1 MAFALLSRT
10 SATSLR
16 RVAAPLGIRSIPVL
30 RQYSTVNTACED
42 SEPNFL
48 QCVEQ
53 FFDKAA
59 NVSGVSSNTLAAIKR
74 VDAILS
80 VSFPI

>member
-1 MAFALLSRT
+1 MAFALLAKNST
-10 SATSLR
+10 ASLR
-16 RVAAPLGIRSIPVL
+16 RVAAPLGFRSLPAL
-30 RQYSTVNTACED
+30 RQYSTVNAACED